1 MFVCICAQA
10 CTCYTNVL
18 QEFRAQLTEIALTFY
33 QVDSK
38 DQAQVV
44 RLSGKKNFYLLSHL
58 TSLLYPL
65 GPLRTFVF
73 SYWPD
78 VITSWRV
85 VEDKFSLSVVVS

>member
-1 MFVCICAQA
+1 MCACHGMQWRS
-10 CTCYTNVL
+10 
-18 QEFRAQLTEIALTFY
+18 EQLTGIGSFSLPC
-33 QVDSK
+33 SSG